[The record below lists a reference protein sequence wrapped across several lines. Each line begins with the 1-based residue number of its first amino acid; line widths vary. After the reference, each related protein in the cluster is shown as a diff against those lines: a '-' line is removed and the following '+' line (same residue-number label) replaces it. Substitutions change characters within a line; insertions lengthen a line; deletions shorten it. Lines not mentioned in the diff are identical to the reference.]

1 MKHFK
6 KIEDVRLNLTSLLL
20 SVKTFEPK
28 DPRITIWSVKHF
40 TILEQILKNSS
51 IQLPPV
57 KVVLVGRVQPGASS
71 TIHTDQLIDEYPKQ
85 NNEVVFNIPLTP
97 SNQVFMN
104 WYSLKDE
111 SKFIPSVATYQN
123 TKYVRK
129 FEGDNAELIDC
140 VDFTCPFYARTD
152 VPHNLTNNT
161 DSPAYAISFR
171 FFEVPD
177 LRLFSSN
184 SV

>member
-1 MKHFK
+1 MKNFLK
-6 KIEDVRLNLTSLLL
+6 VNVDRLNLTSLLL
-20 SVKTFEPK
+20 SVKTSEPK
-28 DPRITIWSVKHF
+28 DTRINVWSIPHF

-51 IQLPPV
+51 MQLPPV

-71 TIHTDQLIDEYPKQ
+71 IIHTDQLIDEYPKQ
-85 NNEVVFNIPLTP
+85 NNEVVFNVPLTP
-97 SNQVFMN
+97 SNRVFMN
-104 WYSLKDE
+104 WYSFDDE
-111 SKFIPSVATYQN
+111 SKFVPTVATYKSA
-123 TKYVRK
+123 KYVRK

-177 LRLFSSN
+177 LRLFISN